1 MLFVSDSRP
10 VRVLQSVGAMNHGGI
25 EHFVMNVYRKIDRD
39 LVQFDFV
46 ERVNDRCI
54 FDDEIESLGGR
65 IYRFQSPDK
74 HPVSSMR
81 FYRELFREHPE
92 WQVVHEHRSTL
103 SGFLCCLRA
112 ASYEHVRTRVA
123 HAHNSALSAWYG
135 GVGNA
140 VEQITDIINKKM
152 ISGIATD
159 YFACSDLAAQW
170 LFPFEAGVS
179 EKVRVIPNGIDAA
192 RFAFNARDRVEIR
205 ALYGIPENA
214 FVIGHVGR
222 FCQEKNQEFLI
233 GLLKTIPAE
242 MEGRLLLL
250 GDGFLRDEIEK
261 RASELGLRERV
272 VFAGLQTETWKYY
285 SAMDAFCM
293 PSIHEGLPV
302 SAVEAQASGLPLVLS
317 ENVSRDTDLGGV
329 EAFLPINEGPDAWVK
344 SLINCRKDADKRA
357 LGVKLVADAGFD
369 IDVAAEELQNFYL
382 RAGKVGNR

>member
-46 ERVNDRCI
+46 ERVNDHCI

-112 ASYEHVRTRVA
+112 ASYEHVRTRVV

-159 YFACSDLAAQW
+159 YFACSDLAAEW
-170 LFPFEAGVS
+170 LFPFEAGVF

-192 RFAFNARDRVEIR
+192 RFAFNARDRVEVR

-302 SAVEAQASGLPLVLS
+302 SAVEAQASGLPLLLS

-329 EAFLPINEGPDAWVK
+329 EAFLSIDEGPDAWVK
-344 SLINCRKDADKRA
+344 TLINCRKDADKRS

-382 RAGKVGNR
+382 RAGKVGSR

>member
-1 MLFVSDSRP
+1 MLFVGDSRP

-46 ERVNDRCI
+46 ERVNDRCV

-112 ASYEHVRTRVA
+112 ASYEHVRTRVV
-123 HAHNSALSAWYG
+123 HAHNSALSAYYG

-140 VEQITDIINKKM
+140 VEQITDIMNKKM

-170 LFPFEAGVS
+170 LFPFEAGVF

-192 RFAFNARDRVEIR
+192 RFAFNARDRVEVR

-222 FCQEKNQEFLI
+222 FCPEKNQKFLI
-233 GLLKTIPAE
+233 GLLKAIPAE

-261 RASELGLRERV
+261 RVSELGLRERV

-302 SAVEAQASGLPLVLS
+302 SAVEAQASGLPLLLS

-329 EAFLPINEGPDAWVK
+329 EAFLPISEGPDAWVK
-344 SLINCRKDADKRA
+344 TLINCRKDADKRA

-382 RAGKVGNR
+382 RAGKVGSR

>member
-1 MLFVSDSRP
+1 MFAIDSRP
-10 VRVLQSVGAMNHGGI
+10 VRVLQSVGGMNHGGI

-46 ERVNDRCI
+46 ERVNDRCV

-74 HPVSSMR
+74 HPISSMR

-112 ASYEHVRTRVA
+112 AGYEHVRTRVA
-123 HAHNSALSAWYG
+123 HAHNSALSSCYG
-135 GVGNA
+135 GFGNA
-140 VEQITDIINKKM
+140 VEQITDVINKKM
-152 ISGIATD
+152 IGKIATD

-170 LFPFEAGVS
+170 LFPFETGVS
-179 EKVRVIPNGIDAA
+179 NKVRVIPNGIDVT
-192 RFAFNARDRVEIR
+192 RFSFNVQDRVEIR

-233 GLLKTIPAE
+233 GLLKAIPAE

-250 GDGFLRDEIEK
+250 GDGPLRGEIED
-261 RASELGLRERV
+261 RASRLGLRERV
-272 VFAGLQTETWKYY
+272 IFAGLQSETWKFY

-302 SAVEAQASGLPLVLS
+302 SAVEAQANGLPLFLS
-317 ENVSRDTDLGGV
+317 ENVSHDTDLGGV
-329 EAFLPINEGPDAWVK
+329 KAFLPINEGVDAWVEK
-344 SLINCRKDADKRA
+344 LLNCRQSIVGRSCGA
-357 LGVKLVADAGFD
+357 KLVADAGFD
-369 IDVAAEELQNFYL
+369 IDVAAEELQDFYL
-382 RAGKVGNR
+382 RAGKVESR

>member
-1 MLFVSDSRP
+1 MSFVGECQP
-10 VRVLQSVGAMNHGGI
+10 IRVLQSVGAMNHGGI
-25 EHFVMNVYRKIDRD
+25 EHFVMNVYRKIDRN

-46 ERVNDRCI
+46 ERVNERSV

-81 FYRELFREHPE
+81 FYRTLFREHPE

-112 ASYEHVRTRVA
+112 ASYEHVQTRVA
-123 HAHNSALSAWYG
+123 HAHNSTLSGWYG

-140 VEQITDIINKKM
+140 VEKVTDKINKKM
-152 ISGIATD
+152 IGKIATD
-159 YFACSDLAAQW
+159 YFACSDAAAQW
-170 LFPFEAGVS
+170 LFPPESGVS
-179 EKVRVIPNGIDAA
+179 DRVRIISNGIAA
-192 RFAFNARDRVEIR
+192 SRFAFSVGDRAEVR

-222 FCQEKNQEFLI
+222 FSQEKNQKFLI
-233 GLLKTIPAE
+233 GLLKALPAE
-242 MEGRLLLL
+242 VGGRLLLL
-250 GDGFLRDEIEK
+250 GDGSLRGEIEK
-261 RASELGLRERV
+261 IASELGLRDRII
-272 VFAGLQTETWKYY
+272 FAGLQSETWKFY

-302 SAVEAQASGLPLVLS
+302 SAVEAQASGLPLFLS
-317 ENVSRDTDLGGV
+317 ENVSRDTNLGGV
-329 EAFLPINEGPDAWVK
+329 EAFLPINEGPEVWAEALFGCRRDAG
-344 SLINCRKDADKRA
+344 KRS

-369 IDVAAEELQNFYL
+369 IDVAARELQEFYL
-382 RAGKVGNR
+382 QAGKADE

>member
-1 MLFVSDSRP
+1 MLFAGKNRP
-10 VRVLQSVGAMNHGGI
+10 IRVLQSVGAMNHGGI

-46 ERVNDRCI
+46 ERVNDRCV

-81 FYRELFREHPE
+81 FYRELFRRHPE

-112 ASYEHVRTRVA
+112 AGYEHVRTRVA

-140 VEQITDIINKKM
+140 VEQITDKINKRL
-152 ISGIATD
+152 IGEIATD
-159 YFACSDLAAQW
+159 YFACSDMAAQW
-170 LFPFEAGVS
+170 LFPTASGVS
-179 EKVRVIPNGIDAA
+179 EKVRVIPNGIDTV
-192 RFAFNARDRVEIR
+192 RFSFDASDRTEIR
-205 ALYGIPENA
+205 ALYGIPEDA

-222 FCQEKNQEFLI
+222 FSQEKNQEFLI

-242 MEGRLLLL
+242 MRAWLLLL
-250 GDGFLRDEIEK
+250 GDGPLREGVER
-261 RASELGLRERV
+261 RASELGIRERV
-272 VFAGLQTETWKYY
+272 VFAGLQTDTWRFY

-302 SAVEAQASGLPLVLS
+302 SAVEAQASGLPLLLS
-317 ENVSRDTDLGGV
+317 DNVSRDTDLGGV
-329 EAFLPINEGPDAWVK
+329 EAFLPINEGPGTWIET
-344 SLINCRKDADKRA
+344 LLNCRKDADGRA

-369 IDVAAEELQNFYL
+369 IDVAAEELQEFYL
-382 RAGKVGNR
+382 QVGKVGSR

>member
-1 MLFVSDSRP
+1 MLFVGDSRP

-46 ERVNDRCI
+46 ERVNDRCV

-112 ASYEHVRTRVA
+112 ASYEHVRTRVV
-123 HAHNSALSAWYG
+123 HAHNSALSAYYG

-140 VEQITDIINKKM
+140 VEQITDIMNKKM

-170 LFPFEAGVS
+170 LFPFEAGVF

-192 RFAFNARDRVEIR
+192 RFAFNARDRVEVR

-222 FCQEKNQEFLI
+222 FCPEKNQEFLI
-233 GLLKTIPAE
+233 GLLKAIPAE

-261 RASELGLRERV
+261 RVSELGLRERV

-302 SAVEAQASGLPLVLS
+302 SAVEAQASGLPLLLS

-329 EAFLPINEGPDAWVK
+329 EAFLPISEGPDAWVK
-344 SLINCRKDADKRA
+344 TLINCRKDADKRA

-382 RAGKVGNR
+382 RAGKVGSR

>member
-1 MLFVSDSRP
+1 M
-10 VRVLQSVGAMNHGGI
+10 
-25 EHFVMNVYRKIDRD
+25 
-39 LVQFDFV
+39 
-46 ERVNDRCI
+46 
-54 FDDEIESLGGR
+54 
-65 IYRFQSPDK
+65 
-74 HPVSSMR
+74 
-81 FYRELFREHPE
+81 
-92 WQVVHEHRSTL
+92 
-103 SGFLCCLRA
+103 
-112 ASYEHVRTRVA
+112 
-123 HAHNSALSAWYG
+123 
-135 GVGNA
+135 
-140 VEQITDIINKKM
+140 
-152 ISGIATD
+152 
-159 YFACSDLAAQW
+159 
-170 LFPFEAGVS
+170 
-179 EKVRVIPNGIDAA
+179 RVIPNGIDAA

-344 SLINCRKDADKRA
+344 TLINCRKDADKRA

>member
-344 SLINCRKDADKRA
+344 TLINCRKDADKRA